1 MKFSEKEADLLA
13 NTSPDSADAKSSYPA
28 GDAAAYG
35 GNDRMSDTDT
45 LLSDSDLKPMGV
57 LKVEAAEA
65 FWTPKT
71 RWILFISLLLA
82 AYVYSLDGMTTY
94 LYNAAAWSQFG
105 QHSSLGTIQTA
116 NSIIIAVGKPF
127 WAKLSDAY
135 GRGEAFLAL
144 ALFYGV
150 GYAIIAG
157 AQGAGAMYAG
167 QVIYTL
173 GYTGLQILLQI
184 IVADLT
190 TLRWRALVNSIL
202 TVWFIMNAFVA
213 AEISARVTN
222 WRWGYG
228 MFAIMMPATL
238 LPVIISLLWAQRKGA
253 QILKE
258 RGVRALKESR
268 VSRLKR
274 ALIEM
279 DFVGLILLGMSLA
292 LILLTFALVYKAK
305 GQWKN
310 ASMIA
315 MLVVG
320 CVLFPVFL
328 VYEWKV
334 PARPVF
340 PMRWFRRLPI
350 FGACLIGFLDF
361 VSFYLQFTYLFSF
374 ASVTVEWD
382 KPQYLTYFT
391 YTQTLCLTFFGICAG
406 ALMAWTRRFKWMITV
421 GLCIRLLGCGLM
433 LHARGP
439 SGNMASLVMCQ
450 VLQGIGGGIAHTAMM
465 VAAQASVS
473 HIDVATVTAVVLLLT
488 EVGNSVGS
496 AAATGLWQ
504 QYMPGELATFV
515 PTNNQTLL
523 TELFGDM
530 TSIVALPSGDPIKEG
545 AITAYEHMMHRLVLG
560 ATIVAILPIIVSIFM
575 IKDIRLTD
583 SQNAFDG
590 KDLEGR
596 PVAEA
601 DELYQVEKEEM
612 AERARQRGA
621 SVTAA

>member
-1 MKFSEKEADLLA
+1 MNHSDHEEKEAGL
-13 NTSPDSADAKSSYPA
+13 
-28 GDAAAYG
+28 AAAYPESPH
-35 GNDRMSDTDT
+35 GNAYPAANTADRDEDRMSYADTVV
-45 LLSDSDLKPMGV
+45 SDSNFKPMGV

-65 FWTPKT
+65 FWNHKT
-71 RWILFISLLLA
+71 KWILFGSLLLA

-94 LYNAAAWSQFG
+94 LYNAAAWSEFG
-105 QHSSLGTIQTA
+105 LHSSLGRVQTA

-135 GRGEAFLAL
+135 GRGEAFLGL
-144 ALFYGV
+144 AILYGV
-150 GYAIIAG
+150 GYAVIAG

-202 TVWFIMNAFVA
+202 TVWFILNAFVA

-228 MFAIMMPATL
+228 MFAILMPATL
-238 LPVIISLLWAQRKGA
+238 LPVIISLLWAQWKGKK
-253 QILKE
+253 ILKE
-258 RGVRALKESR
+258 RGVQAVKEPPMA
-268 VSRLKR
+268 RLKR

-279 DFVGLILLGMSLA
+279 DFVGLLLLGMSLA
-292 LILLTFALVYKAK
+292 LILLTFALVYKANGK
-305 GQWKN
+305 WKN
-310 ASMIA
+310 PSMIA

-320 CVLFPVFL
+320 CILFPIFL
-328 VYEWKV
+328 AYEWKV

-361 VSFYLQFTYLFSF
+361 VSFYLQFTYLYSF
-374 ASVTVEWD
+374 ASVTVDWA
-382 KPQYLTYFT
+382 KPQHLTYFT

-406 ALMAWTRRFKWMITV
+406 AFMAWTRRFKWMITV

-450 VLQGIGGGIAHTAMM
+450 VLQGIGGGIAHTAMI

-504 QYMPGELATFV
+504 EYMPGELATFV

-530 TSIVALPSGDPIKEG
+530 TSIVALPPGDPIKLG
-545 AITAYEHMMHRLVLG
+545 AITAYEHMMHRLVVG
-560 ATIVAILPIIVSIFM
+560 ATVVAIFPIIVSIFM

-583 SQNAFDG
+583 AQNAYDG
-590 KDLEGR
+590 KDLEGK
-596 PVAEA
+596 PVEEA
-601 DELYQVEKEEM
+601 DELYQIEKEEM
-612 AERARQRGA
+612 AHRINRHSSA
-621 SVTAA
+621 TAA

>member
-1 MKFSEKEADLLA
+1 
-13 NTSPDSADAKSSYPA
+13 
-28 GDAAAYG
+28 
-35 GNDRMSDTDT
+35 MSDTDT
-45 LLSDSDLKPMGV
+45 VVSDSHLKPIGV

-65 FWTPKT
+65 FWSPKT
-71 RWILFISLLLA
+71 KWILFISLLLA

-94 LYNAAAWSQFG
+94 LYNAAAWSEFG
-105 QHSSLGTIQTA
+105 LHSSLGTVQTA

-135 GRGEAFLAL
+135 GRGESFLAL
-144 ALFYGV
+144 ALLYGV

-157 AQGAGAMYAG
+157 AQGSGAMYAG
-167 QVIYTL
+167 SVIYTL

-190 TLRWRALVNSIL
+190 TLRWRALVNGIL
-202 TVWFIMNAFVA
+202 TMWFIMNAFVA

-228 MFAIMMPATL
+228 MFAILMPATL
-238 LPVIISLLWAQRKGA
+238 LPVIISLLWAQWKGKK
-253 QILKE
+253 ILKE
-258 RGVRALKESR
+258 RGVRALKEPR
-268 VSRLKR
+268 MARLKR

-279 DFVGLILLGMSLA
+279 DFIGLILLATSLA

-305 GQWKN
+305 GAWKN

-320 CVLFPVFL
+320 CLLFPVFL
-328 VYEWKV
+328 AYEWKI

-361 VSFYLQFTYLFSF
+361 VSFYLQFTFLYSF
-374 ASVTVEWD
+374 ATVTVTWD
-382 KPQYLTYFT
+382 NPRHLTYFT
-391 YTQTLCLTFFGICAG
+391 YTQMLCLTFFGICAG
-406 ALMAWTRRFKWMITV
+406 AFMAWTRRFKWMIVV
-421 GLCIRLLGCGLM
+421 GLCIRLIGCGLM
-433 LHARGP
+433 LYARGP
-439 SGNMASLVMCQ
+439 NGNMASLVMCQ

-488 EVGNSVGS
+488 EIGNSVGS

-504 QYMPGELATFV
+504 QYMPGELATYV

-523 TELFGDM
+523 VELFGDM
-530 TSIVALPSGDPIKEG
+530 TKIALLPTGDPIKEG

-560 ATIVAILPIIVSIFM
+560 ATVVAIFPIIVAIFM

-583 SQNAFDG
+583 AQNAHDG
-590 KDLEGR
+590 KDLKGKPIE
-596 PVAEA
+596 EA
-601 DELYQVEKEEM
+601 DELYQIEKEEI
-612 AERARQRGA
+612 AQRTRRL
-621 SVTAA
+621 STAAA